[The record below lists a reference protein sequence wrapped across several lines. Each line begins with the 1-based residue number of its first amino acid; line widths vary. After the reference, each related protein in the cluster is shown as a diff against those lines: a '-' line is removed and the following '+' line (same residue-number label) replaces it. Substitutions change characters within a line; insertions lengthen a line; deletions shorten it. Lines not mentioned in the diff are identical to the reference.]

1 MIINGNSL
9 QNMVQVTLFLV
20 SLCFK
25 VSLFVCVSVCVF
37 AFLFVC
43 SFVCLFIPSFVCS
56 FVLSCSFVFLFGER
70 GREGVLCRVD
80 LALWRWRILFSCF
93 YVLCWSW
100 TCWRWFYV
108 WTILNWATGPW
119 WMEIRTYHDIS
130 DKCKTWLLYHVV
142 IYSGCTV
149 LSFFLNQQW

>member
-1 MIINGNSL
+1 MIINDNSL

-56 FVLSCSFVFLFGER
+56 FVLSCS
-70 GREGVLCRVD
+70 
-80 LALWRWRILFSCF
+80 
-93 YVLCWSW
+93 
-100 TCWRWFYV
+100 
-108 WTILNWATGPW
+108 
-119 WMEIRTYHDIS
+119 
-130 DKCKTWLLYHVV
+130 
-142 IYSGCTV
+142 
-149 LSFFLNQQW
+149 SFFCLGKGEEKGCCVELILPCEDDAFCFHVSMFFVGLGLAEGGFMFEQF